1 MRKTKACKKTG
12 ARTSRSAALSLS
24 SPSSSWMLSADNK
37 SSAKAACM
45 SADNIC
51 AVIDFRLTSP
61 PFFAGLDAFFMP
73 GFGEGR
79 EGSCVGTSPS
89 ASAAADA

>member
-1 MRKTKACKKTG
+1 MAADVLQESG
-12 ARTSRSAALSLS
+12 RTSAALLS
-24 SPSSSWMLSADNK
+24 SPSSWIESADNM
-37 SSAKAACM
+37 SSARAAAAI

>member
-1 MRKTKACKKTG
+1 MAIKKS
-12 ARTSRSAALSLS
+12 RTSAALLS
-24 SPSSSWMLSADNK
+24 SPSSWMLSDDNM
-37 SSAKAACM
+37 SSAIAAAI

-51 AVIDFRLTSP
+51 AVIDFRLTST
-61 PFFAGLDAFFMP
+61 PFFPGLDAFFMP

>member
-1 MRKTKACKKTG
+1 MAADVLQESG
-12 ARTSRSAALSLS
+12 RTSAALLS
-24 SPSSSWMLSADNK
+24 SPSSWIESADNK
-37 SSAKAACM
+37 SSAKAAAI

-61 PFFAGLDAFFMP
+61 PFFPGLDAFFMP